1 MLSRSRPAFSLFRA
15 TAASAAAAA
24 RPVPNAAKASAR
36 ELIVSAFGPQ
46 LHGPLREPTARIPP
60 PEPFDMWIACRT
72 AVAPFRESAVVVGDA
87 GFAARAE
94 AHFGRVFSSSSTA
107 PSPND
112 DNADASAAQLSGR
125 AESTANDSLS
135 LRLQTIESQ
144 LVSAGAAASTAAASG
159 RDASVSAARQQQQ
172 QRTVDICVVQ
182 ATEVFRGVP
191 DSASPPQ
198 LLVSDALLP
207 AFAALRPFLRPHG
220 ALCLTGAVL
229 PGTLQTNIAPLRRDW
244 DDLSAW
250 LRERAT
256 QREQLSYHGDGALL
270 STDGYEQVR
279 ACAERVG
286 LRNVALHCFDAEY
299 AVEGERGLAL
309 LCGLLRAM
317 PAYRR
322 ECRVETHV
330 DRDDGSS
337 GDVPGPA
344 AVSRRCRA
352 LASDAAVDP
361 VQCFEALAR
370 MHGGGGGGAESL
382 RMRLRVQHWMW
393 VCDNRP
399 RSRDAVSLRI
409 PKRH

>member
-1 MLSRSRPAFSLFRA
+1 MLSRSRPAFSLFRP
-15 TAASAAAAA
+15 TAAVAASAA
-24 RPVPNAAKASAR
+24 RPVPNAAKASPR
-36 ELIVSAFGPQ
+36 DLIVSAFGPQ

-60 PEPFDMWIACRT
+60 PEPFDLWIACRN

-107 PSPND
+107 ASPSED
-112 DNADASAAQLSGR
+112 DADAGAARLSDRSESAASD
-125 AESTANDSLS
+125 ALS
-135 LRLQTIESQ
+135 LRLRTIESQ
-144 LVSAGAAASTAAASG
+144 LASAGAAVSPAAAASG
-159 RDASVSAARQQQQ
+159 RDTSVSAARQQQQ
-172 QRTVDICVVQ
+172 RSVDICVVQ

-191 DSASPPQ
+191 ASASPP
-198 LLVSDALLP
+198 LLVSDALLLP

-229 PGTLQTNIAPLRRDW
+229 PGALQTNIAPLRRDW

-250 LRERAT
+250 LREKAT
-256 QREQLSYHGDGALL
+256 PREQLSYHGDGTLL
-270 STDGYEQVR
+270 SPDGYEQVR

-299 AVEGERGLAL
+299 AAEGERGLAL

-322 ECRVETHV
+322 ECRVDTHV
-330 DRDDGSS
+330 DRDDGS
-337 GDVPGPA
+337 GDAGDAPGPA
-344 AVSRRCRA
+344 AVSRRYRA
-352 LASDAAVDP
+352 PASDAAVDP

-370 MHGGGGGGAESL
+370 LHGGGSADSL

-409 PKRH
+409 PKRS